1 MGSGASSTT
10 TTGGAGNHENTILSE
25 GEMVDQTKNY
35 CQVLK
40 GSPACR
46 SGYDIGYK
54 IGEGS
59 FAVVRIG
66 VSYKTKTKFAIKE
79 IYTSDF
85 LPEQLDDLERE
96 INILSQFR
104 HNNIVRLHEIYRDD
118 KATYMICEYLSGGEL
133 FDAICEQEFYKEN
146 DARRVM
152 TSITNAILYMHS
164 HGVMH
169 RDLKPENLILCSNSA
184 DTDLKL
190 IDFGFATR
198 FGPGIQQETRLC
210 GTPGYVAPEML
221 RGAPYGGE
229 VDMWSLGV
237 IMYVL
242 LAGMPPF
249 SSDNGTDLF
258 ASIQTAN
265 FSYPDEYWSDISA
278 GAKDLINHLLV
289 IDQRKRYTVQQVLN
303 HSWMKNEIIDDRN
316 LVRNLAAMKE
326 WNASRKMVV
335 STLAVKSC
343 VKFRLAGKR
352 YKDGLISAAKRAK
365 ELESKGISWEL
376 SAEEIAKRESMLNS
390 NKLPGSG

>member
-1 MGSGASSTT
+1 MGSGASST
-10 TTGGAGNHENTILSE
+10 GVHNENSILRE
-25 GEMVDQTKNY
+25 NELVDQTK
-35 CQVLK
+35 CLVSVMK
-40 GSPACR
+40 GSPASR
-46 SGYDIGYK
+46 NGYDIGYK

-66 VSYKTKTKFAIKE
+66 ATMKNKANKVAIKE
-79 IYTSDF
+79 IYIADF
-85 LPEQLDDLERE
+85 LSEQKEDLEKE
-96 INILSQFR
+96 INILSQLR
-104 HNNIVRLHEIYRDD
+104 HKNIVRLIEVYKED
-118 KATYMICEYLSGGEL
+118 KAIYMICEYLSGGEL

-152 TSITNAILYMHS
+152 TSITNAVQYMHS

-169 RDLKPENLILCSNSA
+169 RDLKPENLILCSNQT

-198 FGPGIQQETRLC
+198 FGPGVLQEVRLC

-221 RGAPYGGE
+221 RRAPYGGE

-249 SSDNGTDLF
+249 ASDNGDELF
-258 ASIQTAN
+258 ALIQSAN
-265 FSYPDEYWSDISA
+265 FSYPDEYWGNISS
-278 GAKDLINHLLV
+278 GAKDLINHLLLV
-289 IDQRKRYTVQQVLN
+289 DQRKRYTAAQVLS
-303 HSWMKNEIIDDRN
+303 HPWMRNEIHDDRN

-326 WNASRKMVV
+326 WNARRKMHV

-343 VKFRLAGKR
+343 IKFRLAGKR
-352 YKDGLISAAKRAK
+352 YKDGLLSAAKRAK

-376 SAEEIAKRESMLNS
+376 SHEEIAKRETVYNQQYI
-390 NKLPGSG
+390 KKK